1 MRTTATT
8 AATGRTTNHA
18 TNQASAGVGRRKFTA
33 QQKVAILR
41 RHLVENVPVSDVCEQ
56 HGIKVNM
63 FYRWQKEFFEN
74 GAAAFERQG
83 NGRERTLQNKV
94 GLLESKLAGKDEV
107 IAEIMASHVQL
118 KKSLG
123 PI

>member
-1 MRTTATT
+1 
-8 AATGRTTNHA
+8 
-18 TNQASAGVGRRKFTA
+18 
-33 QQKVAILR
+33 VAILR
-41 RHLVENVPVSDVCEQ
+41 LHLVENVPVSDVCDR
-56 HGIKVNM
+56 HGLKVNL

-94 GLLESKLAGKDEV
+94 GLLETKLAGKDEV

>member
-1 MRTTATT
+1 MRTTATD
-8 AATGRTTNHA
+8 RTTNQANTH
-18 TNQASAGVGRRKFTA
+18 TNKHTGTGAGRRKFTA

-41 RHLVENVPVSDVCEQ
+41 LHLVENIPVSDVCEQ
-56 HGIKVNM
+56 HGLKVNM

-94 GLLESKLAGKDEV
+94 GLLETKLASKDEV